1 MTEFTGLS
9 AFIIGL
15 AGGLHCFGMCG
26 GIASALRLAS
36 PSHESHWPYTVSY
49 NVGRISSYT
58 VAGAIAGGLG
68 QMSSSFIPVAGP
80 VLATLSGIMLL
91 AMAAYLGRWW
101 MGLTRLERIGQHVWK
116 RVQPLSRKLVPF
128 SSPWTALPYGII
140 WGWLPCGL
148 VYSVLTWAL
157 ASGSALS
164 GAQIM
169 LYFGLGTLPAL
180 IATSVGAHWL
190 VSALQKPIVR
200 QIIAG
205 LLAVFATLLLL
216 KAFRMWLTI

>member
-1 MTEFTGLS
+1 MTEFSGFS
-9 AFIIGL
+9 AFLIGL

-36 PSHESHWPYTVSY
+36 PPHKSHWPYTVSY
-49 NVGRISSYT
+49 NVGRIISYT

-68 QMSSSFIPVAGP
+68 QMSSSFIPIAGP

-128 SSPWTALPYGII
+128 SSPLAALPYGII

-148 VYSVLTWAL
+148 VYSVLTWSL
-157 ASGSALS
+157 ASGGALS

-169 LYFGLGTLPAL
+169 LCFGLGTLPAL

-190 VSALQKPIVR
+190 VNALQKSMIR
-200 QIIAG
+200 QIISA
-205 LLAVFATLLLL
+205 LLAAFATLLLFN
-216 KAFRMWLTI
+216 AFRMWLTI